1 MTRPVPG
8 TRRVAPARRGGGLPR
23 TLNRAVLS
31 EVLRWYAA
39 GVALFLILRLTDI
52 LSTSVGAFL
61 TYGATPG
68 QALGVFGAL
77 APNTL
82 NEALVLSVPF
92 AVLLAFGRMQGDSE
106 LKAAAAGGVR
116 PLSLVWP
123 LALPFVLV
131 AALAYWN
138 AGYVAPAGLARF
150 DAAWYTIYGGPQ
162 PTPTQDNYT
171 YASEDGLFYAGRVV
185 NSAGGPVASLEGVL
199 VQRGD
204 ETITATGGTWDTA
217 AQTWTVTG
225 AWITRPGEDPQPAPG
240 PLVFRQ
246 TDQPRP
252 PAPPAQQVSTP
263 ELRARLASGE
273 GTPEERRV
281 DAHQLAARVA
291 DPLTAVIFALAAGAL
306 GLLLRNRAAAFA
318 AVVVFVALF
327 YALWATA
334 PQLARVGALP
344 PTLAAWLPN
353 LFFLLVAGVL
363 SWRLR

>member
-8 TRRVAPARRGGGLPR
+8 TRAATSARRGGGVPR
-23 TLNRAVLS
+23 TLVRALLS

-39 GVALFLILRLTDI
+39 GVALFLILRSTDI

-61 TYGATPG
+61 TYGATPA
-68 QALGVFGAL
+68 QALAVFGAL

-92 AVLLAFGRMQGDSE
+92 AVLLALGRMGGDSE

-123 LALPFVLV
+123 LALPFALV

-150 DAAWYTIYGGPQ
+150 DAAWYDIYGGPQ
-162 PTPTQDNYT
+162 PAPTQENYT
-171 YASEDGLFYAGRVV
+171 FASPDGFFYAGRVRSE
-185 NSAGGPVASLEGVL
+185 NGSPVAALDGVL

-204 ETITATGGTWDTA
+204 ETMTAPGGTWDTA
-217 AQTWTVTG
+217 AGTWTVTG
-225 AWITRPGEDPQPAPG
+225 AWVTRPGEDPQPAPG

-252 PAPPAQQVSTP
+252 PAPPAKQVSTP
-263 ELRARLASGE
+263 ELRARLASGT

-291 DPLTAVIFALAAGAL
+291 DPLTAVMFALAAGAL
-306 GLLLRNRAAAFA
+306 GLGLRNRAAAFA

-344 PTLAAWLPN
+344 PALAAWLPN

-363 SWRLR
+363 AWRLR